1 MITQEFVET
10 LCPYCGEP
18 IQLLVDC
25 SIPLQEY
32 IEDCSVCCQP
42 IQVAALVDEAGIAAV
57 DVSSENE

>member
-1 MITQEFVET
+1 MIAQEFVET

-25 SIPLQEY
+25 SVSHQEY

-42 IQVAALVDEAGIAAV
+42 IQVVARVDEAGIPAV
-57 DVSSENE
+57 NVVSENE